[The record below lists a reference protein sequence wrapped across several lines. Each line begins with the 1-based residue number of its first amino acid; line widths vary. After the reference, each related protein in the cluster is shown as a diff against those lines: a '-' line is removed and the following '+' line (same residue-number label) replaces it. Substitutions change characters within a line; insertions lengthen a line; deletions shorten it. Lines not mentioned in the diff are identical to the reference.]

1 MAKEK
6 ESVTKRGLDKMLGK
20 TKDAKVEKLLGKQA
34 YEDED
39 DEETDEPEDDEEDL
53 EE

>member
-6 ESVTKRGLDKMLGK
+6 ESVTKRGLNKMLGK
-20 TKDAKVEKLLGKQA
+20 TKDEKIDKILGKQA
-34 YEDED
+34 YEEE
-39 DEETDEPEDDEEDL
+39 DEETDEPEGDEDDL